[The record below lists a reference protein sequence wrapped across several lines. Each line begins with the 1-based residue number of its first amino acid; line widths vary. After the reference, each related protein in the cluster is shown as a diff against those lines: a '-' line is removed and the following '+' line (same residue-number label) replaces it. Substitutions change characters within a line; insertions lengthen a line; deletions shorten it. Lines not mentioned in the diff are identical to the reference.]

1 MRRAAMKNNKR
12 GSFLPVESLFRF
24 SLRYFLFAILATVVL
39 SGCGSGGDGGGSS
52 NETSGGGSDTTTTM
66 AVIASGT
73 VGPNGGTIADSSSE
87 TAVVIPPG
95 AVTTTTTIQI
105 LRGRDASGNVVTSFT
120 ATPPTSG
127 QVQLVLPDE
136 DVLEASTPQN
146 PGATTQNVQ
155 GISSSSLVA
164 AATSASGVASDYP
177 DRMWRQ
183 TKSNFWASHA
193 DFGAVGIGNRIDDR
207 DVISALSDVPGLVTY
222 ESQTASKLLSI
233 WYESERSGYEG
244 KEAVLF
250 VHGYLTQGA
259 AILDGGLG
267 GGQDTWG
274 QFPKVLKDAGYVPFE
289 FRWNTA
295 ARFEDVAQDLCQAVD
310 LIAESTGKQVHII
323 AHSFGGILT
332 RVYLQGLASG
342 KCKYKG
348 NVASVTTIGT
358 PHSGIF
364 DAPITRDGILFSGG
378 QDSTLF
384 ELCLRLS
391 CYQMGENVDFVKLNS
406 LLISEENA
414 KAVFRVE
421 ATRGEIAAKIADTS
435 TNPLPSVPIQV
446 LIGLTTSRDD
456 KTILDAGDGLISYQG
471 QRFSPQYAS
480 LLGKT
485 PISSAKLTERVL
497 GFGPDDDMRPGDY
510 NSLTPGAENY
520 AGYRHSGLPVGPDDA
535 IRMANIGC
543 DLRNDLGLVD
553 IPNCASGGFGHPSL
567 SYAYSWIT
575 NNAAGLATNGPK
587 FTLRVRIQDATTNAS
602 IVGASV
608 KVKSSGYDLGGPTLT
623 DQDGYANIGTRF
635 LAGVAYDIVVTKVGY
650 HAKEFPSI
658 LTTGDSQGD
667 IELPPKALT
676 PETGTTATSP
686 AQFFTLT
693 VAVNGAGSGSVTGN
707 GIVCPSDCMTTDKS
721 GTTIVLTPKSDA
733 GSSFSGWAGCSSIQ
747 GDYCYVTLGAD
758 RAVTASFAKTTSTSS
773 SITVGPTLLN
783 FGNVSVGTCK
793 TYPFVIQ
800 HVAGTD
806 PASGTVSVS
815 PNTGFNVASG
825 NSFSVSNGTAAFVD
839 VRFCPTSSQT
849 YTATA
854 TVTSSATFTGAN
866 TVTLNGSG
874 SVSTTIPLAPSTL
887 TASTL
892 SQNNIALTW
901 QDNSDNETGFKIE
914 RKTGT
919 SGTFAQIATVG
930 PISGVG
936 SGGYYENTGLT
947 AATTYCYRTRA
958 YNTAGDSSYTSESCA
973 TTQQAPV
980 ITPPNATTSPATNV
994 TSNSATLNGTVNPN
1008 GTASGAFFQW
1018 GTTTSYGNLTPND
1031 TTPGSGTTA
1040 QPVFANLTGLSP
1052 NTTYHFRIVASSGP
1066 NTTVFGADQS
1076 FTTASTPSTT
1086 PTVISVSPNT
1096 LTQGTGAQYVT
1107 ITGAYFTSSS
1117 YHQFSNNAPGSWY
1130 DPQIAPTINNSIS

>member
-1 MRRAAMKNNKR
+1 MKNNEHK
-12 GSFLPVESLFRF
+12 ESF
-24 SLRYFLFAILATVVL
+24 SLRSIFQLGLRHFTLAILATIFL
-39 SGCGSGGDGGGSS
+39 SGCGSGGGGDGSG
-52 NETSGGGSDTTTTM
+52 TSGGGSSGTTTAM
-66 AVIASGT
+66 AVIASAT
-73 VGPNGGTIADSSSE
+73 VGPNGGTVADSSGE
-87 TAVVIPPG
+87 TAVIVPPG
-95 AVTTTTTIQI
+95 AVSTDTTIQI
-105 LRGRDASGNVVTSFT
+105 LRGRDANGNVVTSFT
-120 ATPPTSG
+120 ATPPAGG
-127 QVQLVLPDE
+127 QVQLVLPDT
-136 DVLEASTPQN
+136 DVLESNTPQN
-146 PGATTQNVQ
+146 PSATTQNVQ
-155 GISSSSLVA
+155 GVSSDNLVA
-164 AATSASGVASDYP
+164 AAVSTPGVASDYP
-177 DRMWRQ
+177 DKIWREQ
-183 TKSNFWASHA
+183 NRKFWASHN
-193 DFGAVGIGNRIDDR
+193 DIGSFQGNRIDDR
-207 DVISALSDVPGLVTY
+207 NVTTTLDEGGFPIRSLPAFRLS
-222 ESQTASKLLSI
+222 SI

-250 VHGYLTQGA
+250 VNGHIP
-259 AILDGGLG
+259 AIFGLG
-267 GGQDTWG
+267 GGEDTWG
-274 QFPKVLKDAGYVPFE
+274 QFPKALNDAGYVPFE
-289 FRWNTA
+289 FRWRTA

-310 LIAESTGKQVHII
+310 LIAESTGKQIHIV

-358 PHSGIF
+358 PHAGIF

-384 ELCLRLS
+384 EMCLQLA

-406 LLISEENA
+406 LLISEKNA

-485 PISSAKLTERVL
+485 PISSAKVTERVL

-587 FTLRVRIQDATTNAS
+587 FTLRVSIQDATTNAS

-693 VAVNGAGSGSVTGN
+693 VAVNVAGSGSVTGN

-815 PNTGFNVASG
+815 PNTVFNVASG